1 MKPKDAKQELT
12 KFIKKSGAKLTA
24 LTPAQGIELMLDFY
38 QKIRARGCPLDADG
52 DMLLYQWGVYDDFD
66 GGESLHF
73 DVTRQ
78 FIQPSRDGDDAMSQL
93 SLTFFFRPA
102 AKYLR
107 LKDGNR
113 WCSSPEELE
122 KFRRFIQRTPA
133 YRTVADLKA
142 SDVKIQYSRI

>member
-38 QKIRARGCPLDADG
+38 QKIRAGGCPFDADG
-52 DMLLYQWGVYDDFD
+52 EMLLYQSGVYDDFD

-73 DVTRQ
+73 DINRQ